1 MPATKKPAKALYS
14 PHPSIQYSRSVLA
27 TMEKKTGKSYEEWIK
42 ITQKSGLKTEEQ
54 RRAWL
59 KEQHGLGTN
68 TAWWIAEMSVGK
80 GRESVDED
88 AYLKLAPG
96 YVEEMYAGKANLRPI
111 HDALIKLGQALGKDV
126 KICPC
131 QTIVPFYRKFQFAQ
145 IKPTTKTRIDLG
157 FALGDTKATG
167 RLIDTG
173 GFAKK
178 DRITHRIPIS
188 DLKEIDAEVRKWLK
202 AAYDR
207 DAE

>member
-1 MPATKKPAKALYS
+1 MAKKPAANLYS
-14 PHPSIQYSRSVLA
+14 PHPSIQYSRNVLA
-27 TMEKKTGKSYEEWIK
+27 AMEKKTGKNYEEWIK
-42 ITQKSGLKTEEQ
+42 IAQTSGLKTEEERQ
-54 RRAWL
+54 AWL
-59 KEQHGLGTN
+59 KEKHGFGTN
-68 TAWWIAEMSVGK
+68 TARWIAEMSFGK
-80 GRESVDED
+80 SRDAVDED

-96 YVEEMYAGKANLRPI
+96 YVEEMYAAKANLRPI
-111 HDALIKLGQALGKDV
+111 HDTLIELGRALGPDV

-131 QTIVPFYRKFQFAQ
+131 QTIVPLYRKYQFAQ

-188 DLKEIDAEVRKWLK
+188 DVKEIDAEVKKWLK

-207 DAE
+207 DKG